1 MIGFVGKRLGAGFVQ
16 ILAITFLTW
25 GLFYF
30 VAAHTGANPA
40 QRIAGKAAS
49 RAQIKR
55 VAHELGTDRPL
66 YQQYGL
72 YLWNLAHGDLGY
84 SYQQRRPVTDIVVP
98 AARTTASLVFG
109 AMVVWLLLAIP
120 VGIAGALW
128 PRSWIDRVLMIVI
141 LLGLS
146 TPVFWIAPMLS
157 YFLGYQ
163 PTQGRL
169 FGIGLPHPM
178 TLFPIDGYVNLVD
191 NPAGWAYHLALP
203 WLAFALGFAAIYAR
217 MIRGVVG
224 EQLSEDYVRTAYAK
238 GASTT
243 RVLRAHVGHVV
254 APLIVTMIGLD
265 IGVALGGA
273 LFVETVFGLPGLGY
287 VGLSSIQNLDYPLTV
302 GVITFAAIA
311 AVAANACADIA
322 HGALDP
328 RVRTGGGGH

>member
-1 MIGFVGKRLGAGFVQ
+1 MIAFTVKRVGAGLVQ

-25 GLFYF
+25 ALFYL

-40 QRIAGKAAS
+40 ERIAGKAAS
-49 RAQIKR
+49 RAQIAR

-72 YLWNLAHGDLGY
+72 YVWKLARGDFGY
-84 SYQQRRPVTDIVVP
+84 SYQQRRPVSDIVFP
-98 AARTTASLVFG
+98 AAKTTASLVFG

-120 VGIAGALW
+120 VGLAGALK
-128 PRSWIDRVLMIVI
+128 PRSLLDRTLMVLI

-146 TPVFWIAPMLS
+146 TPVFWVAPMLS
-157 YFLGYQ
+157 YFLGFQ
-163 PTQGRL
+163 PTQGKL
-169 FGIGLPHPM
+169 FGIGLPHPV
-178 TLFPIDGYVNLVD
+178 TLFPIDGYVNLTS
-191 NPAGWAYHLALP
+191 NPAGWAYHLILP
-203 WLAFALGFAAIYAR
+203 WFAFALGFAAIYAR

-238 GASTT
+238 GASLA
-243 RVLRAHVGHVV
+243 RVLRAHVGRNV
-254 APLIVTMIGLD
+254 APLLVTMIGLD
-265 IGVALGGA
+265 VGVALGGA

-302 GVITFAAIA
+302 GTITFAAIA
-311 AVAANACADIA
+311 AVTANAIADVA

-328 RVRTGGGGH
+328 RVRDKGGR